1 MFKFI
6 DVKYGDILDIPEL
19 SIEFGKITTII
30 GESGSGK
37 STALRM
43 LNKMI
48 SPTHGN
54 ILYRG
59 TSLNDIDSVSHR
71 RKVIML
77 SQRPVIFD
85 GNIRDNLSIGFKF
98 QGLELPTEENCYKIL
113 EKVKLSKDLDS
124 PADVLS
130 GGEKQRLAIGRV
142 LLLNPEVYLLDEPSS
157 ALDDT
162 TEEAIIQLVAQNV
175 SGQNKAIIM
184 VTHSKTIAG
193 KHSHV
198 IIEISRGRVS
208 RRFDNG
214 RNN

>member
-6 DVKYGDILDIPEL
+6 DVKYRDILDVPEL
-19 SIEFGKITTII
+19 SIESGKITTLI

-48 SPTHGN
+48 SPTQGK
-54 ILYRG
+54 ILYYG
-59 TSLNDIDSVSHR
+59 TNLNDISSVSHR

-77 SQRPVIFD
+77 SQKPVIFD
-85 GNIRDNLSIGFKF
+85 GNIRDNLSMGFKF
-98 QGLELPTEENCYKIL
+98 QGLELPTDEECYKIL
-113 EKVKLSKDLDS
+113 EQVKLSKDLNS
-124 PADVLS
+124 PANVLS
-130 GGEKQRLAIGRV
+130 GGEKQRLAIGRM

-157 ALDDT
+157 ALDDA
-162 TEEAIIQLVAQNV
+162 TEEAIIQLVVQNAA
-175 SGQNKAIIM
+175 SQNKTIIM
-184 VTHSKTIAG
+184 VTHSKTIAE
-193 KHSHV
+193 KYSHV
-198 IIEISRGRVS
+198 IVEISKGRVK